1 MSEEQDEIKLTN
13 IKKKKS
19 LFADLRDASK
29 SPFSIAKEEQTV
41 KEEKKK
47 RADRIKES
55 LEEYPQD
62 TEDNEFAWL
71 DEFTNVKL
79 KPGKRRCKD
88 SFFGDFSDGEENLT
102 KKKKKKKNKEDKID
116 YSKQFSTEERL
127 LATMLTDQMN
137 FVTSLQRRLDHMMD
151 TKSTAMGVSKYMTD
165 FIEGLNQA
173 RTLSMQLVDK
183 KVGIKKTIADLNMK
197 ERKEFGK
204 KDANAEKDMT
214 AYSASVLRQI
224 MGDRQSYVDQGSVPL
239 ADNSQVNF
247 EDIDQFPDID
257 DVMSEITGDNPSD
270 ETNTYL
276 KYENSGIN
284 IRIIYRGRDNDKLD
298 YDFIAEDRDGNI
310 VEDYPLPI
318 KTALSINTSTG
329 FATDAY
335 GERYPIDFE

>member
-1 MSEEQDEIKLTN
+1 MSEEHDEIKLTN
-13 IKKKKS
+13 NKKKKS

-29 SPFSIAKEEQTV
+29 SPFSIAKEEEIV

-47 RADRIKES
+47 QADRVRES
-55 LEEYPQD
+55 LKEYPQD
-62 TEDNEFAWL
+62 AEDNEFAWL
-71 DEFTNVKL
+71 DDFTNMKL

-88 SFFGDFSDGEENLT
+88 SFFGDFSDGEEET
-102 KKKKKKKNKEDKID
+102 PKKKKKKKNKEDKID
-116 YSKQFSTEERL
+116 YSKHFATEERL

-204 KDANAEKDMT
+204 KDDDAGKDMT

-224 MGDRQSYVDQGSVPL
+224 MGDRQNYVQQGAMPL
-239 ADNSQVNF
+239 ADNSPINF
-247 EDIDQFPDID
+247 EDINQFPDID
-257 DVMSEITGDNPSD
+257 DMMGEATGDDPND

-276 KYENSGIN
+276 KYEDSGVQ
-284 IRIIYRGRDNDKLD
+284 IRIVYRGRDNDKLD
-298 YDFIAEDRDGNI
+298 YDFIAEDRNGNVI
-310 VEDYPLPI
+310 EDYPLPI
-318 KTALSINTSTG
+318 KTPLAINNSTG
-329 FATDAY
+329 FATDSY
-335 GERYPIDFE
+335 GQRYPIEFE

>member
-1 MSEEQDEIKLTN
+1 MSEEHKEFKLTN
-13 IKKKKS
+13 SKKKKS

-29 SPFSIAKEEQTV
+29 SPFSIAKEEETV

-47 RADRIKES
+47 QAERVRETI
-55 LEEYPQD
+55 EEYPQD
-62 TEDNEFAWL
+62 AEDSELAWF
-71 DEFTNVKL
+71 DDFVNIKL

-88 SFFGDFSDGEENLT
+88 SFFGDISDDEEAP

-116 YSKQFSTEERL
+116 YNKHFATEERL
-127 LATMLTDQMN
+127 LATLLTDQMN
-137 FVTSLQRRLDHMMD
+137 LTSSLQRRLDHMMD
-151 TKSTAMGVSKYMTD
+151 TKSTSMGVSKYMTD

-183 KVGIKKTIADLNMK
+183 KVSIKKAIADLNMK

-204 KDANAEKDMT
+204 KEDDASKDMS

-224 MGDRQSYVDQGSVPL
+224 MGDRQTYVQQGTVPM
-239 ADNSQVNF
+239 ADNTPMNF
-247 EDIDQFPDID
+247 EDINQFPDID
-257 DVMSEITGDNPSD
+257 SMMSEATGDDPND
-270 ETNTYL
+270 ETNSYL
-276 KYENSGIN
+276 KYEGSGIT
-284 IRIIYRGRDNDKLD
+284 IRIIYRGRNNDKMD